1 MLTSSLLLCVKF
13 ALTRKESAGDSEKHA
28 EKKGWKCEKANG
40 ISKQSSKSRTLEI
53 LKRMDSLFA
62 KLNDFL
68 TIIYANISVGFSRI
82 VSVDLVIVNTN
93 TGRAESEE
101 LSSYNPL

>member
-1 MLTSSLLLCVKF
+1 
-13 ALTRKESAGDSEKHA
+13 
-28 EKKGWKCEKANG
+28 
-40 ISKQSSKSRTLEI
+40 
-53 LKRMDSLFA
+53 MDSLFA
-62 KLNDFL
+62 ELNDFL